1 MINTLLNFG
10 IPQGSNISPIL
21 FTLYVSEINKCLGEM
36 ENVQVSLFADDQLL
50 AISGRN
56 HEELH
61 ARATVATEKLCSEI
75 ERAGMSLVSHKT
87 VISLFGKEYKTL
99 RNPEKMKILGDTIEY
114 SKNLRYLRGISETR
128 IYSRMRTKST
138 ESQNFF

>member
-10 IPQGSNISPIL
+10 IPQGSNFSPIL

-56 HEELH
+56 GG
-61 ARATVATEKLCSEI
+61 RALTLPND
-75 ERAGMSLVSHKT
+75 
-87 VISLFGKEYKTL
+87 FGNGVT
-99 RNPEKMKILGDTIEY
+99 KIG
-114 SKNLRYLRGISETR
+114 NGV
-128 IYSRMRTKST
+128 TKIMIVYA
-138 ESQNFF
+138 FFPLIFSIK